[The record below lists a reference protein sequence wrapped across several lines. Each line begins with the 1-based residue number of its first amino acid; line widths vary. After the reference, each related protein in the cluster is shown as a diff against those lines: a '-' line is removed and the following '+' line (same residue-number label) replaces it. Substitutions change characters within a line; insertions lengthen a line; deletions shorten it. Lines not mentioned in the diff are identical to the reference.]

1 MFAIPRFP
9 RRWLAGLA
17 LAVAG
22 ALAHAAD
29 TWPLP
34 PAGST
39 LVGETRIEYA
49 KQEDTFIDIAQRNGL
64 GYDEIVAANPGV
76 DRWLPGEGT
85 PVILP
90 LEHILPDAPRE
101 GIVVNLPEMRLY
113 YFPRGQNVV
122 KSYAISIG
130 RMDWHSPLGRTY
142 VTAKVVNPTWTPPA
156 SIKAEH
162 LAKGD
167 PLPDVVPGGPDN
179 PLGTRAMRLGL
190 PGYLIHGTN
199 NPNGIGMRVTHG
211 CIRMYP
217 DDIERL
223 FPEVPV
229 KTPVT
234 LVNQTA
240 KLGWKNGTLYL
251 EYHSPLEEDEIPTQ
265 QQIDE
270 TVALIHSKIGDRVT
284 LSAPD
289 IVETVVR
296 QASGMPVAIST
307 GPAIDPAELPP
318 PASASDPATGAP
330 LPPAAVPGH
339 GAPVPVAPPVLPP
352 AAPAP
357 TRAVPPVP
365 AAPAQ
370 ALAPAAG
377 RATATLAPAKPA
389 PAKPA
394 VGSAAPKPAAPPAP
408 AAVAKAPLAGLKG
421 PIVVAHAQTPAPAA
435 TPRAPAAS
443 TTTAARPVAVTGK
456 APATQARA
464 PAVAK
469 PPAAVAKTPAR
480 PAAAHA
486 TPVKAPAPA
495 TKHATGKDANTKDAR
510 TKDATHTTTAQ
521 R

>member
-1 MFAIPRFP
+1 MSGFPRFP

-17 LAVAG
+17 LAVTS
-22 ALAHAAD
+22 ALVHAAD

-34 PAGST
+34 PAGSQ
-39 LVGETRIEYA
+39 LIGETRIEYA

-90 LEHILPDAPRE
+90 LQHILPDAPRE

-113 YFPRGQNVV
+113 YFPRGQNIV

-130 RMDWHSPLGRTY
+130 RMDWHSPLGRTL

-179 PLGTRAMRLGL
+179 PLGTRAMRLGI

-223 FPEVPV
+223 FPDVPV

-240 KLGWKNGTLYL
+240 KLGWQNGVLYL

-270 TVALIHSKIGDRVT
+270 TVQLIHSKIGDRVP
-284 LSAPD
+284 LVSPD
-289 IVETVVR
+289 IVQTVVR
-296 QASGMPVAIST
+296 QASGMPVAISL
-307 GPAIDPAELPP
+307 PVAIDPSQLPP
-318 PASASDPATGAP
+318 PASEPVPPVYVPGPGAP
-330 LPPAAVPGH
+330 APLAPPAPPAPALPPPAA
-339 GAPVPVAPPVLPP
+339 
-352 AAPAP
+352 AP
-357 TRAVPPVP
+357 TRAVPP
-365 AAPAQ
+365 AAGAPVQ
-370 ALAPAAG
+370 ALAPAA
-377 RATATLAPAKPA
+377 RQSVTIAPPGSRPAPVVAKPA
-389 PAKPA
+389 TTAAPAVKAPALASAAKPA
-394 VGSAAPKPAAPPAP
+394 AVAPVTAGKAAAKPATVAGKPPAP
-408 AAVAKAPLAGLKG
+408 AAKPV
-421 PIVVAHAQTPAPAA
+421 VVARAA
-435 TPRAPAAS
+435 
-443 TTTAARPVAVTGK
+443 
-456 APATQARA
+456 
-464 PAVAK
+464 
-469 PPAAVAKTPAR
+469 PAR
-480 PAAAHA
+480 PAASRTTPPAKV
-486 TPVKAPAPA
+486 TPVKATPAKVAPVKATGTTAPA
-495 TKHATGKDANTKDAR
+495 KATAAPVKPADVKNAKDAKNTKDA
-510 TKDATHTTTAQ
+510 KQPTTTAQ

>member
-1 MFAIPRFP
+1 MSASSRFP
-9 RRWLAGLA
+9 HRWFAGLA
-17 LAVAG
+17 LAVAA
-22 ALAHAAD
+22 ALAQAAD
-29 TWPLP
+29 TWSLP

-39 LVGETRIEYA
+39 LIGETRIEYA

-90 LEHILPDAPRE
+90 LQHILPDAPRE

-130 RMDWHSPLGRTY
+130 RMDWHSPLGRTLI
-142 VTAKVVNPTWTPPA
+142 TAKVVNPTWTPPA

-162 LAKGD
+162 LAKGE

-240 KLGWKNGTLYL
+240 KLGWQNGVLYL
-251 EYHSPLEEDEIPTQ
+251 EYHSPLEEDEVPTQ

-270 TVALIHSKIGDRVT
+270 TVQLIHSKIGDRVQ
-284 LSAPD
+284 LVSPD
-289 IVETVVR
+289 IVQTVVR
-296 QASGMPVAIST
+296 QASGMPVAISV
-307 GPAIDPAELPP
+307 PVAIDPSQLPPAGEPVPPVYVPGQGAPAPLAPPAPPAPTLPP
-318 PASASDPATGAP
+318 PAA
-330 LPPAAVPGH
+330 
-339 GAPVPVAPPVLPP
+339 
-352 AAPAP
+352 AP
-357 TRAVPPVP
+357 TRAVPP
-365 AAPAQ
+365 AAGAPVQ
-370 ALAPAAG
+370 ALAPAARQSVTIVPAG
-377 RATATLAPAKPA
+377 RRPAPVAEKPAAPAVKA
-389 PAKPA
+389 PALA
-394 VGSAAPKPAAPPAP
+394 SAPKPATVAPRTAGKTV
-408 AAVAKAPLAGLKG
+408 VAK
-421 PIVVAHAQTPAPAA
+421 
-435 TPRAPAAS
+435 
-443 TTTAARPVAVTGK
+443 
-456 APATQARA
+456 PAT
-464 PAVAK
+464 VAGK
-469 PPAAVAKTPAR
+469 PPAAAAKPVVVARAAPAR
-480 PAAAHA
+480 PAAARTTPPA
-486 TPVKAPAPA
+486 KVTPVKAAGTTTPAKATTSPAKATTAPA
-495 TKHATGKDANTKDAR
+495 KTTTAPVKPAKPADAKDAGSHTKDA
-510 TKDATHTTTAQ
+510 KHPTTTAQ